1 MNPPESSGWKTKR
14 FGDTRTNFYGWVPG
28 GLFVIGISLWF
39 VFLAMQAGALRSP
52 VCLLLIAIYF
62 VLLGI
67 LGVTLQNYHSRV
79 AKSLDS
85 KRPRNDDNVAEPCAR
100 SGLLQA

>member
-1 MNPPESSGWKTKR
+1 MNDPQSPGWKTKL
-14 FGDTRTNFYGWVPG
+14 FGDNRTNFYGWILG
-28 GLFVIGISLWF
+28 GLFVLGISLWF
-39 VFLAMQAGALRSP
+39 VFLAIQAGALRSP
-52 VCLLLIAIYF
+52 VCLLLLALYF

-85 KRPRNDDNVAEPCAR
+85 KPPRNDESNVA
-100 SGLLQA
+100 